1 MLSLRYEIRQ
11 LKMEWVNACGALKT
25 KKDGKDVKMQVR
37 FSLEDAQSLPV
48 AHVRNSLLFQA
59 LELQRKPEERSR
71 VSNAPSS
78 AFLWD
83 VMMVEWPDRLD
94 YSLFLAVGGEDGTPP
109 EFATGREVRRLMFRE
124 GFEMACGQMENGRE
138 KRIRYLPLMAG
149 AGHTRAGKCIFICE
163 EKRDSVLRRL
173 TLGMVSNDALQ
184 VQDACQVNMAKL
196 SAYIGLAASDGVS
209 VAELEQ
215 IWEKSREGRESAPER
230 DFEKIEL
237 TDETVAVVDDVYGD
251 LASGKDKSRGRWKI
265 ENGEDS
271 REVFLRQIGK
281 DKDGKDKA
289 EKANYTDGYGLI
301 APAWGRA
308 LNELRR
314 SRKPEEFEHRAW
326 ILRLPFVK
334 GMALECDF
342 QKYFE
347 AHGVTKITDL
357 FGNERDVKN
366 LRLILTRSMFKGLF
380 LFENRLSGDQDEG
393 ATEENTW
400 KEYLRRLKEAGLSMV
415 IAGNDT
421 PPGWTTSLSY
431 QNMSTLLPEKAQLE
445 KLLNRPMKRRANMIK
460 LLAADQTNATEA
472 ADYLDPPEKKPA
484 PAGELPPAGD
494 LLLTGELSPEAPEAD
509 ASEEKLLA
517 QLLRTRPAIVETGL
531 VKGALAEAIVTRTG
545 EYAQGRL
552 PVAGDTR
559 ILVHDPFELL
569 IHLTKKAK
577 MRELLKQAKAQISP
591 DEAKARELPKK
602 AETLL
607 KQAARLMPRD
617 GEKARELLE
626 EAAALISPDENN
638 LPVSREGYVYAPGIE
653 KANKLLL
660 LRSPHVSAF
669 EDVVADT
676 LRIWEENPVRKQ
688 YQDYFGTHT
697 GCVFVNSYVAAGL
710 GGADFD
716 GDRVKCVWNEDCV
729 SLAEKNAREIVRLLQ
744 KSTDESFGQLPQEVK
759 QLPIVKIN
767 GPAAQKCTAAD
778 VNRDFWGKTFQTY
791 ERALS
796 SQVGRLSIL
805 SAGVAFSPEGDQTG
819 PDAPTLNHGAGET
832 VPGPEESPAQNPG
845 QQTDP
850 LTPEERARLRKLR
863 ELSLLTCVVGN
874 DIDSAKTGVKPE
886 IPTLQTKVSAGGGQT
901 LNFARAM
908 KKNDGL
914 TGLRLYRKAMQAAG
928 KTGKNVPA
936 ANLPEAFRLSPEEM
950 ETLENWTGKNR
961 RKAELYPLL
970 VTQAEENALE
980 QIPKQT
986 RKEAAEAIQK
996 ERDERFAAGKRQK
1009 ALENLQTQRRNLLE
1023 ELLGNFP
1030 LYQAERYFR
1039 AMTQAEYTGEKIP
1052 LYSDQEAIQYAFMT
1066 CEERE
1071 RVFAPALFGSEKKAG
1086 EGFVYDETI
1095 LALTKHLQRYRGAIK
1110 DRNDNAPDPNREAGK
1125 KDKIED
1131 LLEEKRDQGV
1141 DLWLMGLA
1149 LLKHRQVTER
1159 EFVQKFAR
1167 YLSAAQEEKNQEGGA
1182 AHAEPQA

>member
-1 MLSLRYEIRQ
+1 M
-11 LKMEWVNACGALKT
+11 
-25 KKDGKDVKMQVR
+25 
-37 FSLEDAQSLPV
+37 
-48 AHVRNSLLFQA
+48 
-59 LELQRKPEERSR
+59 
-71 VSNAPSS
+71 
-78 AFLWD
+78 
-83 VMMVEWPDRLD
+83 
-94 YSLFLAVGGEDGTPP
+94 
-109 EFATGREVRRLMFRE
+109 
-124 GFEMACGQMENGRE
+124 
-138 KRIRYLPLMAG
+138 
-149 AGHTRAGKCIFICE
+149 
-163 EKRDSVLRRL
+163 
-173 TLGMVSNDALQ
+173 
-184 VQDACQVNMAKL
+184 
-196 SAYIGLAASDGVS
+196 
-209 VAELEQ
+209 
-215 IWEKSREGRESAPER
+215 
-230 DFEKIEL
+230 
-237 TDETVAVVDDVYGD
+237 
-251 LASGKDKSRGRWKI
+251 
-265 ENGEDS
+265 
-271 REVFLRQIGK
+271 
-281 DKDGKDKA
+281 
-289 EKANYTDGYGLI
+289 
-301 APAWGRA
+301 
-308 LNELRR
+308 
-314 SRKPEEFEHRAW
+314 
-326 ILRLPFVK
+326 
-334 GMALECDF
+334 
-342 QKYFE
+342 
-347 AHGVTKITDL
+347 
-357 FGNERDVKN
+357 
-366 LRLILTRSMFKGLF
+366 
-380 LFENRLSGDQDEG
+380 
-393 ATEENTW
+393 
-400 KEYLRRLKEAGLSMV
+400 
-415 IAGNDT
+415 
-421 PPGWTTSLSY
+421 
-431 QNMSTLLPEKAQLE
+431 
-445 KLLNRPMKRRANMIK
+445 
-460 LLAADQTNATEA
+460 
-472 ADYLDPPEKKPA
+472 
-484 PAGELPPAGD
+484 
-494 LLLTGELSPEAPEAD
+494 
-509 ASEEKLLA
+509 
-517 QLLRTRPAIVETGL
+517 
-531 VKGALAEAIVTRTG
+531 
-545 EYAQGRL
+545 
-552 PVAGDTR
+552 
-559 ILVHDPFELL
+559 
-569 IHLTKKAK
+569 
-577 MRELLKQAKAQISP
+577 
-591 DEAKARELPKK
+591 
-602 AETLL
+602 
-607 KQAARLMPRD
+607 
-617 GEKARELLE
+617 
-626 EAAALISPDENN
+626 
-638 LPVSREGYVYAPGIE
+638 
-653 KANKLLL
+653 
-660 LRSPHVSAF
+660 
-669 EDVVADT
+669 
-676 LRIWEENPVRKQ
+676 
-688 YQDYFGTHT
+688 
-697 GCVFVNSYVAAGL
+697 
-710 GGADFD
+710 
-716 GDRVKCVWNEDCV
+716 
-729 SLAEKNAREIVRLLQ
+729 
-744 KSTDESFGQLPQEVK
+744 K

>member
-11 LKMEWVNACGALKT
+11 LEMEWVNACGALRT

-59 LELQRKPEERSR
+59 LEMERQPEEQSR
-71 VSNAPSS
+71 VSGAPSS

-94 YSLFLAVGGEDGTPP
+94 HSLFLAVGGEDGTPP
-109 EFATGREVRRLMFRE
+109 EFATGREVRRLMFQE
-124 GFEMACGQMENGRE
+124 GFEMACGQRENGRE

-163 EKRDSVLRRL
+163 EKRDRVLSRL
-173 TLGMVSNDALQ
+173 TLGMVSGGVLQ
-184 VQDACQVNMAKL
+184 VQSACQVNMAKL
-196 SAYIGLAASDGVS
+196 SAYIGLSASDGVS
-209 VAELEQ
+209 VSELEQ

-230 DFEKIEL
+230 DFDKIDL

-289 EKANYTDGYGLI
+289 ELANYTDGYGLI

-308 LNELRR
+308 LNEWRR
-314 SRKPEEFEHRAW
+314 SRKPEEFYHRAW

-366 LRLILTRSMFKGLF
+366 LRLILTKSMFKGLF
-380 LFENRLSGDQDEG
+380 LFENRKSGEGERDKG
-393 ATEENTW
+393 ATKENTW
-400 KEYLRRLKEAGLSMV
+400 KEYLCRLKEAGLSMV
-415 IAGNDT
+415 IAGSDT
-421 PPGWTTSLSY
+421 APGWTTSLSY
-431 QNMSTLLPEKAQLE
+431 QNMSTLLPEETWLK
-445 KLLNRPMKRRANMIK
+445 KLLLPIREQRGEMLT
-460 LLAADQTNATEA
+460 LLATDQDDVGKMVE
-472 ADYLDPPEKKPA
+472 YLNPSAKKPA
-484 PAGELPPAGD
+484 QAGELSPAGD
-494 LLLTGELSPEAPEAD
+494 LPPEAPEADAGEEQVLQEPTPD

-517 QLLRTRPAIVETGL
+517 YLLRKRPAIVETGL
-531 VKGALAEAIVTRTG
+531 VKGALAEAVVTRTG

-577 MRELLKQAKAQISP
+577 GQVQEN
-591 DEAKARELPKK
+591 
-602 AETLL
+602 
-607 KQAARLMPRD
+607 
-617 GEKARELLE
+617 E
-626 EAAALISPDENN
+626 EN
-638 LPVSREGYVYAPGIE
+638 LPVSREGYVYAPGID
-653 KANKLLL
+653 ANRLLL

-676 LRIWEENPVRKQ
+676 LRIGENAEKPVRKQ
-688 YQDYFGTHT
+688 YQDYFGAHT

-716 GDRVKCVWNEDCV
+716 GDRVKCVWDKDCV
-729 SLAEKNAREIVRLLQ
+729 ALAKEKAQEIVRLLQ

-805 SAGVAFSPEGDQTG
+805 AAGVAFSPEGDQT
-819 PDAPTLNHGAGET
+819 
-832 VPGPEESPAQNPG
+832 VPGPEESPAADTLTLNQGVQPPENHPAPAETPEQAPAQNPG
-845 QQTDP
+845 RQTDP
-850 LTPEERARLRKLR
+850 LTPEEIARLRKLR

-901 LNFARAM
+901 LNFAKAM
-908 KKNDGL
+908 KKNDDL

-928 KTGKNVPA
+928 KISKNVPA
-936 ANLPEAFRLSPEEM
+936 ANLPEAFRLKPEEM

-986 RKEAAEAIQK
+986 RKEAAEAIRK
-996 ERDERFAAGKRQK
+996 ERDERSAAGKRQK

-1023 ELLGNFP
+1023 ALLGNFP
-1030 LYQAERYFR
+1030 LYQAEGYFR

-1071 RVFAPALFGSEKKAG
+1071 GVFAPALFGDGKKGG
-1086 EGFVYDETI
+1086 EGFEYDETV

-1131 LLEEKRDQGV
+1131 LLEKKRDQGV

-1167 YLSAAQEEKNQEGGA
+1167 YLPAAQEEKKQEGGA